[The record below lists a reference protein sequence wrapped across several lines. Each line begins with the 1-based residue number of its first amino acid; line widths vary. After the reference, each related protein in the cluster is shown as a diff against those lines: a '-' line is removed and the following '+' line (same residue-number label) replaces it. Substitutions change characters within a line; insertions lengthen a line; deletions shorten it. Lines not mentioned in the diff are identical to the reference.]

1 MTATGT
7 AAGDTQWWN
16 QKDVSYVPTIFLSAL
31 YKTMLDLPGWCL
43 YILRDLVDCSFA
55 LQTYILNLL
64 SFVHPQGL
72 DLLSASVAFLDLL
85 LSILVILGYIIV
97 LINIVLTSTSRLSAV

>member
-1 MTATGT
+1 M
-7 AAGDTQWWN
+7 
-16 QKDVSYVPTIFLSAL
+16 FLTSQL
-31 YKTMLDLPGWCL
+31 SFCLRFIKRLLDLPGWCL

-64 SFVHPQGL
+64 SFVHPQEL
-72 DLLSASVAFLDLL
+72 DLLSASVPFLDLL

-97 LINIVLTSTSRLSAV
+97 LINIVLTSTFRLSAV